1 MTTITEN
8 RPTTLGELTRS
19 TGPLGWKSILTLL
32 RKTSK
37 CITIAEGGVH
47 MGNYHKVVL
56 TGNGFELESGKV
68 GMSATCGGGSSP
80 KRTSLR
86 KVSKVRER
94 IIAFSKTLEGDSPTT
109 PAPSESEIV
118 NNLLSEIE
126 EILGAK
132 QARDE
137 ENARWELV
145 LDELNKKHTSGK
157 ITAEQLWLIVHV
169 LSDEER
175 EEVLEDAERLMSANR
190 RVALSDRA
198 DFFDQA

>member
-1 MTTITEN
+1 M
-8 RPTTLGELTRS
+8 
-19 TGPLGWKSILTLL
+19 
-32 RKTSK
+32 
-37 CITIAEGGVH
+37 CITVAESDVH

-56 TGNGFELESGKV
+56 TGNGFQLESGKT

-86 KVSKVRER
+86 NVSKVRER
-94 IIAFSKTLEGDSPTT
+94 IIAFSKTLEGDSPLTQT
-109 PAPSESEIV
+109 PSESEII

-137 ENARWELV
+137 ENARWELM
-145 LDELNKKHTSGK
+145 LDELNKKHNSGH
-157 ITAEQLWLIVHV
+157 ITAEQLWLIAHV

-175 EEVLEDAERLMSANR
+175 EEVLEDAKRVISANR
-190 RVALSDRA
+190 RVSLSDRA
-198 DFFDQA
+198 DFFNQDPPFSHI